1 MLSQSRNLL
10 QFQAT
15 RFVRRQQFR
24 IDPEVENQIHKRWVW
39 KGGLSCFRTPVK
51 VSYSRGAYVRIGGNF
66 QNVSAA
72 WLYTR

>member
-1 MLSQSRNLL
+1 MLSQSRNFL

-39 KGGLSCFRTPVK
+39 ECCFSCFRTPVK

-72 WLYTR
+72 WQYTR